1 MAPKYD
7 DDDDWS
13 DEDEDEVSDVETS
26 VQLGIPDG
34 PLDSA
39 ADRVDA
45 AVSRIGGLPVRY
57 ILFPIHVPSSSLNA
71 ILSTFLR
78 THPTIMISFSNATS
92 VCRHS

>member
-1 MAPKYD
+1 MAPQY

-13 DEDEDEVSDVETS
+13 DEDEDEVSDVESS

-57 ILFPIHVPSSSLNA
+57 IPFHMHVASSSLNA
-71 ILSTFLR
+71 IPSTFSLD
-78 THPTIMISFSNATS
+78 TPCHHAFL
-92 VCRHS
+92 